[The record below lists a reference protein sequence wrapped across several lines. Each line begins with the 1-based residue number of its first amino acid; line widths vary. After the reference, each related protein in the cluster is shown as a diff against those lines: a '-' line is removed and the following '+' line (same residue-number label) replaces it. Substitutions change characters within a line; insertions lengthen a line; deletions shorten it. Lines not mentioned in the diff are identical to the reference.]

1 MKPRSAYDIF
11 LAMIFKWVLITLS
24 AATLCA
30 AITFI
35 VLYGLG
41 FYPDRPWLVFIL
53 FAMINVMWVVL
64 SCIIIRD
71 SMEDGRLKETKLKQ
85 GKILL
90 FCVMVVNFN
99 YITYAF
105 PSRVFWCYI
114 FFFILFSQ
122 FFLQYKFTIFIS
134 LVLMGSILLS
144 WIINGE
150 NLMPIMDANFVPEI
164 VLVTIVLILGLTLLV
179 LISYFI
185 NKFLVEAAFNEIAK
199 NNQRI
204 EGILNDVTEVIG
216 ELDSASKVILD
227 SSQKESNSTK
237 QLSEISVTLKENS
250 EYLSKQ
256 SISSKDNLVR
266 LKRSSEQMTSKMNEV
281 GHISQNLLNR
291 STQNEN
297 SLNALLEMSSKVKQ
311 STSNTMNV
319 TKNLINDI
327 SKIGSAIEIINSIA
341 ESTNLLSLNA
351 SIEAAWAGEAGRSF
365 AIVAQEVGSLAI
377 STKESVSMIENTVKN
392 IQLGTAEVAQN
403 MEKNE
408 AQLEEQNKVLVSTVN
423 EIREMIDTLKDSVC
437 AVMKVDSMQ
446 KEQND
451 IIQSTVSINEN
462 IADKI
467 EDQNFDFADISDLA
481 QGNVTHINSLV
492 DQIDILNGMVG
503 KLNSILE

>member
-11 LAMIFKWVLITLS
+11 LAMIFKWLLITLS

-35 VLYGLG
+35 VLHGLG
-41 FYPDRPWLVFIL
+41 FYPDRPWIVFIL
-53 FAMINVMWVVL
+53 FAVVNVMWVVL
-64 SCIIIRD
+64 SYIIIRG
-71 SMEDGRLKETKLKQ
+71 SVEDGRVKEAKLKQ

-90 FCVMVVNFN
+90 CCVMVVNFN

-114 FFFILFSQ
+114 FFFVLFPE
-122 FFLQYKFTIFIS
+122 FFLQYKLTISIS
-134 LVLMGSILLS
+134 LMLMGSIILS
-144 WIINGE
+144 WIINGK
-150 NLMPIMDANFVPEI
+150 NLMPVMDANFVPEI
-164 VLVTIVLILGLTLLV
+164 VLIIIVLILGLTLLI

-185 NKFLVEAAFNEIAK
+185 NKFLVEAAFNEIVK
-199 NNQRI
+199 NNQRV
-204 EGILNDVTEVIG
+204 EGILNDVAEVTG

-237 QLSEISVTLKENS
+237 KMSEISANLKENS
-250 EYLSKQ
+250 QYMSKQ
-256 SISSKDNLVR
+256 SILSKDNLVP
-266 LKRSSEQMTSKMNEV
+266 LKRSSEKMSNKMNEV
-281 GHISQNLLNR
+281 GHISQDLLNK

-297 SLNALLEMSSKVKQ
+297 SLNTLLEMSSKVEQ

-319 TKNLINDI
+319 TKKLINDI
-327 SKIGSAIEIINSIA
+327 SEIGIAIEIINSIA
-341 ESTNLLSLNA
+341 ESINLLSLNA

-365 AIVAQEVGSLAI
+365 AVVAQEVGRLAI
-377 STKESVSMIENTVKN
+377 STKESVSTIGNTVGN

-403 MEKNE
+403 MEKNA

-437 AVMKVDSMQ
+437 AVMKVDSIQ
-446 KEQND
+446 KEQNE

-467 EDQNFDFADISDLA
+467 EDQNSDFTNIADLA
-481 QGNVTHINSLV
+481 QGNVTHTNLLV

-503 KLNSILE
+503 KLNNILE